1 VNEIVTEPEER
12 RHGMHRID
20 ASTAESTETAI
31 SCSDLVRI
39 YSGEG
44 VEVQALQGL
53 NLQVSRGELVAIIGA
68 SGSGKSTLLGILS
81 GLDKPT
87 AGRANVAG
95 RDLLSLTRK
104 QRLDYRRHV
113 VGFIW
118 QQTERNLLPYL
129 TARENV
135 MMAISLAGA
144 PNGSA
149 RSAELLD
156 LLEIGHLSDRVPS
169 QLSGGEQQRVAI
181 AVSLANEPHVLLADE
196 PTGELDD
203 ATSAEVL
210 EVMRSV
216 NRELGVTT
224 LIVTHDP
231 AVSEHVRRTVLI
243 RDGRTSTEVFRSHG
257 DDGEHSVAEE
267 FTVIDRSGRLQLP
280 AEYVSRLQLRDR
292 VRLELEQTHVRV
304 SPAQSPVPPP
314 VPPPE
319 RPWTPPAG
327 SSVPP
332 PERAQR
338 VGGPGTE
345 EETS

>member
-1 VNEIVTEPEER
+1 MATTTIEER
-12 RHGMHRID
+12 MPVH
-20 ASTAESTETAI
+20 AAEGEPAI
-31 SCSDLVRI
+31 TCSDLVRI
-39 YSGEG
+39 YSGDG

-87 AGRANVAG
+87 AGRASVAG
-95 RDLLSLTRK
+95 RDLLALTRK
-104 QRLDYRRHV
+104 QRLEYRRRV

-135 MMAISLAGA
+135 MMAMSLAGT
-144 PNGSA
+144 PDRGR
-149 RSAELLD
+149 RSGELLD
-156 LLEIGHLSDRVPS
+156 LLEIGRLADRVPA

-181 AVSLANEPHVLLADE
+181 AVSLANGPQVLLADE

-203 ATSAEVL
+203 ATSVEVL

-231 AVSEHVRRTVLI
+231 TVSEHVRRTVLI

-257 DDGEHSVAEE
+257 DGGEHSVAEE

-292 VRLELEQTHVRV
+292 VRLELEPTHVRV
-304 SPAQSPVPPP
+304 SPAQ
-314 VPPPE
+314 
-319 RPWTPPAG
+319 RPA
-327 SSVPP
+327 SD
-332 PERAQR
+332 RAAAEGAATDR
-338 VGGPGTE
+338 TDTEGAARGE
-345 EETS
+345 EEA

>member
-1 VNEIVTEPEER
+1 VNDVTT
-12 RHGMHRID
+12 MSKD
-20 ASTAESTETAI
+20 AAI

-53 NLQVSRGELVAIIGA
+53 NLQVERGELVAIIGA

-81 GLDKPT
+81 GLDKQT
-87 AGRANVAG
+87 AGRASVAG

-104 QRLDYRRHV
+104 QRLEYRRRV

-129 TARENV
+129 TARENI
-135 MMAISLAGA
+135 MMAMTLAGT
-144 PNGSA
+144 PNRRN
-149 RSAELLD
+149 RSSELLD
-156 LLEIGHLSDRVPS
+156 VLEIGRLADRVPS

-181 AVSLANEPHVLLADE
+181 AVSLANEPQVLLADE

-210 EVMRSV
+210 EVMRGV

-257 DDGEHSVAEE
+257 EGGEHSVAEE

-304 SPAQSPVPPP
+304 SPAQ
-314 VPPPE
+314 
-319 RPWTPPAG
+319 RPGEP
-327 SSVPP
+327 S
-332 PERAQR
+332 AQR
-338 VGGPGTE
+338 AAEPLAQAPADTLPAPDASALVESGRARSGDAEPGNE
-345 EETS
+345 EDRG

>member
-1 VNEIVTEPEER
+1 MNDT
-12 RHGMHRID
+12 D
-20 ASTAESTETAI
+20 TAI

-53 NLQVSRGELVAIIGA
+53 NLHVSRGELVAIIGA

-87 AGRANVAG
+87 AGKASVAG

-135 MMAISLAGA
+135 MMAMSLAGT
-144 PNGSA
+144 PSRGS

-156 LLEIGHLSDRVPS
+156 MLQIAHLADRMPA

-181 AVSLANEPHVLLADE
+181 AVSLANEPEVLLADE

-210 EVMRSV
+210 EVMRTV

-292 VRLELEQTHVRV
+292 VRLELETTHVRV
-304 SPAQSPVPPP
+304 SPAGRPATVPAASGADPGA
-314 VPPPE
+314 VASSAEEPE
-319 RPWTPPAG
+319 GRIDEPY
-327 SSVPP
+327 
-332 PERAQR
+332 
-338 VGGPGTE
+338 E
-345 EETS
+345 EGVR

>member
-1 VNEIVTEPEER
+1 VNDVTTVQE
-12 RHGMHRID
+12 D
-20 ASTAESTETAI
+20 AAI

-53 NLQVSRGELVAIIGA
+53 NLRVARGELVAIIGA

-87 AGRANVAG
+87 AGRASVAG

-104 QRLDYRRHV
+104 QRLEYRRRV

-135 MMAISLAGA
+135 MMAMTLAGT
-144 PNGSA
+144 PNRRA
-149 RSAELLD
+149 RSSELLD
-156 LLEIGHLSDRVPS
+156 VLEIGRLADRLPS

-181 AVSLANEPHVLLADE
+181 AVSLANEPQVLLADE

-210 EVMRSV
+210 EVMRGV

-257 DDGEHSVAEE
+257 EGGEHSVAEE

-304 SPAQSPVPPP
+304 SPAQRVQEPS
-314 VPPPE
+314 
-319 RPWTPPAG
+319 
-327 SSVPP
+327 
-332 PERAQR
+332 AQR
-338 VGGPGTE
+338 PTEPGDE
-345 EETS
+345 EDRA

>member
-1 VNEIVTEPEER
+1 MNDVTTLPAEPV
-12 RHGMHRID
+12 
-20 ASTAESTETAI
+20 I

-87 AGRANVAG
+87 AGRATVAG

-104 QRLDYRRHV
+104 QRLEYRRHV

-129 TARENV
+129 RARENV
-135 MMAISLAGA
+135 MMAMSLAGA
-144 PNGSA
+144 PNRQR
-149 RSAELLD
+149 RSSELLEV
-156 LLEIGHLSDRVPS
+156 LEIGHLADRMPS

-181 AVSLANEPHVLLADE
+181 AVSLANEPQVLLADE

-210 EVMRSV
+210 EVMRGV

-257 DDGEHSVAEE
+257 EGGEHSVAEE

-304 SPAQSPVPPP
+304 SPAHQ
-314 VPPPE
+314 
-319 RPWTPPAG
+319 
-327 SSVPP
+327 
-332 PERAQR
+332 
-338 VGGPGTE
+338 PGHDVSGE
-345 EETS
+345 EQQ